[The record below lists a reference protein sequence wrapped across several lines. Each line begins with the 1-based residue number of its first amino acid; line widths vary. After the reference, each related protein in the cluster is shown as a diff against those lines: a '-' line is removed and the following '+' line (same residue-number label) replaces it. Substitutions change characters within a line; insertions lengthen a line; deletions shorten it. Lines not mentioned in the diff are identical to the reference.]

1 MLQGSASHMCEAA
14 KGEDGSAFRIRLSQ
28 AGVVEGEWGG
38 VVEDQGQ
45 TSLWESRPS
54 VARASHFTRKDRNL
68 NLYEI

>member
-1 MLQGSASHMCEAA
+1 MCEAA

-28 AGVVEGEWGG
+28 AGGGGEEEWGG

-45 TSLWESRPS
+45 TSLWESRPN

-68 NLYEI
+68 NLDEI